1 MRFLIF
7 VLLLLACG
15 CVRPAPVVP
24 AALPIRS
31 PNGKLTLTA
40 SINDAKDA
48 ANFLCVVIDVTD
60 ANDAVVGQVQT
71 SASDRMKWAVGWF
84 DDSTIVLD
92 SSDIGSR
99 AWKVNEDQSISEI
112 ETLSP
117 ELTEFGKAQM
127 AEKYP

>member
-1 MRFLIF
+1 M
-7 VLLLLACG
+7 
-15 CVRPAPVVP
+15 
-24 AALPIRS
+24 
-31 PNGKLTLTA
+31 
-40 SINDAKDA
+40 
-48 ANFLCVVIDVTD
+48 TD